1 MTGRHCGGKEGGREG
16 RREGEGGKG
25 GRGREGEGG
34 REGGKVGGRGEREGG
49 REGEGGGYRDR
60 FMNVG
65 NIQRKIFRKMLKINS
80 CTLYSIIHSKVTE

>member
-1 MTGRHCGGKEGGREG
+1 MVGRREGGREG
-16 RREGEGGKG
+16 GRERGGREGG
-25 GRGREGEGG
+25 GREGEGG